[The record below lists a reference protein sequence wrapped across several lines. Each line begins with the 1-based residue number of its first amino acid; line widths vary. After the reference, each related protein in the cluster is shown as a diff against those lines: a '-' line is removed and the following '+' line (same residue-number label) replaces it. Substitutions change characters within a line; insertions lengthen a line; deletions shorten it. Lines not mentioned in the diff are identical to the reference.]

1 MGVSYY
7 VVGIKP
13 ADEKYNQMKTIYEL
27 CERANVSIPK
37 EVREF
42 FRETTPGAR
51 GLEIDLSDI
60 EGPDPLVIKDT
71 SKDDY
76 RLTVDLRKL
85 PEDIKILAFVVSC

>member
-7 VVGIKP
+7 VIGIKP

-27 CERANVSIPK
+27 CESVGVQVPK

-42 FRETTPGAR
+42 FSGTPPGIR
-51 GLEIDLSDI
+51 GLETYLSEI
-60 EGPDPLVIKDT
+60 GPDPLVIED
-71 SKDDY
+71 SSEDDY
-76 RLTVDLRKL
+76 RLIVDLRKL